1 MQTTGNLRQKLAA
14 IIAGV
19 EDGSIALHK
28 ARAMTKAAAE
38 INQSFHSESR
48 MAAAQLSAGRV
59 VDHCGHMPLGE
70 SPLPESKSSAASPS
84 PSWRPACRP

>member
-1 MQTTGNLRQKLAA
+1 MNTTGNLRVKLAQ
-14 IIAGV
+14 IMAGV
-19 EDGSIALHK
+19 EDGSIPLHK

-70 SPLPESKSSAASPS
+70 APLPPEKGA
-84 PSWRPACRP
+84 